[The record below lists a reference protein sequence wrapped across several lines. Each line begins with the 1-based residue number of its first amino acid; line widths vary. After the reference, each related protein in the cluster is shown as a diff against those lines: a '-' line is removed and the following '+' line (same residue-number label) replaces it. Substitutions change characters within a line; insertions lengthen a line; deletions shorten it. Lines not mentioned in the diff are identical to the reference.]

1 MRPYVICHMMAS
13 LNGRIDCKILLT
25 IAVSLLLFSCSS
37 DNAQAQTANYET
49 MTQKCTSQ
57 SVEGLSQLHLLI
69 IVPHKH
75 L

>member
-13 LNGRIDCKILLT
+13 LDGRIDCKILLT

-49 MTQKCTSQ
+49 MTQK
-57 SVEGLSQLHLLI
+57 ENINNDGLFQWNTDGLH
-69 IVPHKH
+69 
-75 L
+75 